1 MAPSG
6 SGSQVHASK
15 PAGLR
20 VTSISTLAIAAGLTE
35 LLKRLCSPGLL
46 GQVARSRWE
55 ALLPLIPSLEC
66 LGSLSLSSLRFH
78 HTGHILRLAW
88 REGFEFSQLEQFK
101 EYTARLSSEGAL
113 EDLMAFP
120 PLSQMLPR
128 MRRSPLRTLED
139 VRLYVGSTPAPPPPG
154 RGPRPPGALRPQES
168 RFCSD
173 LCRAIKRRCH
183 RCPKRSGL
191 RCRRTCTRVKYS
203 WCWTVW
209 DALLRPGSPISVRKK
224 GLDGLCPSRLRGTQ
238 CALWSRHSWL
248 GRAA

>member
-15 PAGLR
+15 PAGLG
-20 VTSISTLAIAAGLTE
+20 VTSISTLAIASGLTE

-55 ALLPLIPSLEC
+55 ALRPLIPTLEC
-66 LGSLSLSSLRFH
+66 LGSLSPSSLRFH

-88 REGFEFSQLEQFK
+88 REGFELSQFEQFK

-128 MRRSPLRTLED
+128 MRRSPFRTLED
-139 VRLYVGSTPAPPPPG
+139 VRLYVGSTPAPPPPRTWSTPSWG
-154 RGPRPPGALRPQES
+154 IVAASVPLLLRSLQSHQEAVPSMPQEVGSS
-168 RFCSD
+168 RQ
-173 LCRAIKRRCH
+173 AYAH
-183 RCPKRSGL
+183 
-191 RCRRTCTRVKYS
+191 
-203 WCWTVW
+203 
-209 DALLRPGSPISVRKK
+209 
-224 GLDGLCPSRLRGTQ
+224 
-238 CALWSRHSWL
+238 
-248 GRAA
+248 